1 VLDDPRVF
9 EFRTTGQIIAALHA
23 VPAEQKK
30 STDVVVLQLHKF
42 ATDDLLEALHG
53 FGHVFNLVI
62 TEKDLKFAV
71 ERGANGAWVPVHFTP
86 LSVDELNLSFERG
99 DKTIDGWYTSGAG
112 HDVGPA
118 ATAAHSGKRGLRFAA
133 STRPPAPP
141 PPCTLKKLPN
151 S

>member
-9 EFRTTGQIIAALHA
+9 EFRTIGQIIAALHA

-53 FGHVFNLVI
+53 FGHVFNLVN

-86 LSVDELNLSFERG
+86 LSLRSSISLSN
-99 DKTIDGWYTSGAG
+99 
-112 HDVGPA
+112 A
-118 ATAAHSGKRGLRFAA
+118 ATRLSTVGTRAALATTSVPPQPPRIAA
-133 STRPPAPP
+133 NAACASPRRHDHPHPHPLA
-141 PPCTLKKLPN
+141 L
-151 S
+151 